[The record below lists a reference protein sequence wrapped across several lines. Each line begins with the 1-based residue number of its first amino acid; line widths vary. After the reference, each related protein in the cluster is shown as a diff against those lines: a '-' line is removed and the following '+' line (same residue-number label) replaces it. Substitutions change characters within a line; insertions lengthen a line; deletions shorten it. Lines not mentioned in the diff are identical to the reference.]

1 MRRAFFNVML
11 RVKSIITTLFSNQ
24 KSITFVSASSQYL
37 TVPDSDTLSFGDSST
52 DSPFSI
58 SGWFNLNVGSST
70 TQGLVTKGTLSQT
83 DIEYRLYLSGDV
95 IRFIIYDASAGNIW
109 IGRYGASVASLKG
122 SWVHIAATYDGS
134 SASSGINIYLNA
146 VKYDT
151 TNINAGTYV
160 AMHNTTNPLLISS
173 LNTTQ
178 DWIDGMVD
186 QVVVWDK
193 ELSISEVKEVTVL
206 RDLTQH
212 SAYAN
217 IVSWWE
223 FDDADVSGTTVSD
236 RVGSNDATMVNTPS
250 RTTCVPFPYSYQL
263 NTTSYFENATPFTD
277 SSTSTLVPYG
287 GFGWDFDGT
296 NEYITIPDGTGLS
309 FTDGAG
315 NDEPFSFSTW
325 ISIPNMATQNQI
337 FSKSSGSFE
346 YDCFMVSSQLY
357 IRIYGGGLSNNYLQA
372 RVAVS
377 EFPQDKKFLLTITY
391 DGSNTNTGIKIY
403 SNKRLLSTTNST
415 SGSYLGISNT
425 ASPIYI
431 ARRSYL
437 STTMQAYSFAIYN
450 KELSS
455 TEVGEVYNNHEPRDE
470 TLSSLSGNLS
480 GYWRGYNST
489 NTASGVLDQSG
500 NANHGTMTNMED
512 ADIVY
517 RYPREAFD
525 LANGN
530 EGSFDFDGA
539 NELITMGDSDD
550 FTFGD
555 GSTTDSPFSVSGWVN
570 ADDWTRF
577 RILAKAGSSYEW
589 YFGGTGADAIILQ
602 LFDNGVSDY
611 ILKGSAA
618 SAMTSYEGKWV
629 HVVATYSGSST
640 LAGIKV
646 YINGTELGSYSTST
660 AGSYSAM
667 HNTTDNLKI
676 GADDAATY
684 FANGKMAH
692 VSLWNKELSLCE
704 IKEIYNDGSPTD
716 LSQHT
721 AAANLVGWWKMDASD
736 DPTGTVTDASGNGH
750 TGTATNMESGNL
762 LTTNYPHN

>member
-11 RVKSIITTLFSNQ
+11 RVKSVITTLFSNQ
-24 KSITFVSASSQYL
+24 KSLTLNGTSQY
-37 TVPDSDTLSFGDSST
+37 VSVADSNSLSFGDSTT
-52 DSPFSI
+52 DSPFTFTAWIKPTDATLFPILDKDSEYLFGMNGADRLELDVI
-58 SGWFNLNVGSST
+58 DNGTGNRTFRS
-70 TQGLVTKGTLSQT
+70 TLST
-83 DIEYRLYLSGDV
+83 LTSYEGK
-95 IRFIIYDASAGNIW
+95 W
-109 IGRYGASVASLKG
+109 THVAG
-122 SWVHIAATYDGS
+122 SWEPSTSTIKLYINGS
-134 SASSGINIYLNA
+134 DDSGTQ
-146 VKYDT
+146 T
-151 TNINAGTYV
+151 TSGTYV
-160 AMHNTTNPLLISS
+160 AMHNTANVLRIGSRTNFSTQYAGGLL
-173 LNTTQ
+173 
-178 DWIDGMVD
+178 D
-186 QVVVWDK
+186 QVVIWDK
-193 ELSISEVKEVTVL
+193 VLSISEVKEAVVL

-217 IVSWWE
+217 IVSWYE

-236 RVGSNDATMVNTPS
+236 RVGSNDGTMVNSPT
-250 RTTCVPFPYSYQL
+250 RTKCVPFPYSYQL
-263 NTTSYFENATPFTD
+263 NTTDFFDNATPFTD
-277 SSTSTLVPYG
+277 GSTSTLTPYG

-437 STTMQAYSFAIYN
+437 YTTMQAYSFAIYN

-512 ADIVY
+512 TDIVY
-517 RYPREAFD
+517 SYPREAFD

-530 EGSFDFDGA
+530 EGSVDFDGV
-539 NELITMGDSDD
+539 NEYVTVADNATLSPAGSAFSLAVWVKADSRGMRFINKVEGTTAEWRWEVTGAGNYRIWLYDTD
-550 FTFGD
+550 TSNYIGRSKSTLEPTSDSNWRLAVMTFD
-555 GSTTDSPFSVSGWVN
+555 GST
-570 ADDWTRF
+570 
-577 RILAKAGSSYEW
+577 LA
-589 YFGGTGADAIILQ
+589 T
-602 LFDNGVSDY
+602 
-611 ILKGSAA
+611 
-618 SAMTSYEGKWV
+618 
-629 HVVATYSGSST
+629 
-640 LAGIKV
+640 GIKL
-646 YINGTELGSYSTST
+646 YW
-660 AGSYSAM
+660 
-667 HNTTDNLKI
+667 NTTRVDDTTNNSGTFTGMKNTSAYLTL
-676 GADDAATY
+676 GALDVGTVFYGD
-684 FANGKMAH
+684 GKMNHAS
-692 VSLWNKELSLCE
+692 VIGKELSLCE
-704 IKEIYNDGSPTD
+704 IQELYNDGSPVDPTAVTFASDFVSYWALDGRDD
-716 LSQHT
+716 LTTS
-721 AAANLVGWWKMDASD
+721 NGVLDLVG
-736 DPTGTVTDASGNGH
+736 TN
-750 TGTATNMESGNL
+750 TGTAQNMVAGNL
-762 LTTNYPHN
+762 STTDYPTN